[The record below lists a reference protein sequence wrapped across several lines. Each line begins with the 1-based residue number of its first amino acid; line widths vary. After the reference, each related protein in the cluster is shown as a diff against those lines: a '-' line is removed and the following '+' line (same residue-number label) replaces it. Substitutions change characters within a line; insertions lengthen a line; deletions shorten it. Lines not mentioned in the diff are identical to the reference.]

1 MKKFIVCDIGKKHVI
16 VFCPES
22 REHYTISTEDFKYLD
37 VPELCDGMTIVIED
51 AHLRS
56 QEDNSLAH
64 TYKIDELQKLRSK
77 ADKRNIK
84 ILCFPQNV
92 TPKARKLFTLSLG
105 KTEVIDK
112 TDKNSYFNDV
122 KTYKK

>member
-1 MKKFIVCDIGKKHVI
+1 MNKFIVCDIGKKHVI

-56 QEDNSLAH
+56 QEENSLAQ
-64 TYKIDELQKLRSK
+64 TYQIDELKLFKEK
-77 ADKRNIK
+77 ADSRNSI
-84 ILCFPQNV
+84 FGV
-92 TPKARKLFTLSLG
+92 SRLS
-105 KTEVIDK
+105 
-112 TDKNSYFNDV
+112 
-122 KTYKK
+122 

>member
-1 MKKFIVCDIGKKHVI
+1 MNKFIVCDIGKKHVI

-56 QEDNSLAH
+56 QEENSLAQ
-64 TYKIDELQKLRSK
+64 TYQIDELKLFK
-77 ADKRNIK
+77 KTADSRNIE
-84 ILCFPQNV
+84 N
-92 TPKARKLFTLSLG
+92 
-105 KTEVIDK
+105 
-112 TDKNSYFNDV
+112 
-122 KTYKK
+122 KKDSIFGVSRLI